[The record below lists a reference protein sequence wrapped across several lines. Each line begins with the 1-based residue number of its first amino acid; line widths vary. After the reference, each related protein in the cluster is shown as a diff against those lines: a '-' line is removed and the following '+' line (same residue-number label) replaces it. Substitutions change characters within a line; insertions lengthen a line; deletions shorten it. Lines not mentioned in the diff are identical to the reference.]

1 MSFLTKEQI
10 DEEERIT
17 KESIATNTMCCADC
31 GICNHDL
38 DSIHRKRISNMR
50 EKLDELKKRNEKT

>member
-31 GICNHDL
+31 GICGHDL
-38 DSIHRKRISNMR
+38 ETIHKMRISNMR
-50 EKLDELKKRNEKT
+50 EKLDEIKKRNKKA